1 MYDDENLQGEIL
13 IDEYEDENYWYK
25 LYQSGLLLQGGKSN
39 IVNANSTVNLYK
51 PYIDTNY
58 TIELKD
64 VSKETKYQQVRSK
77 SAQALDAT
85 DDYNVY
91 VTPINK
97 TVSTQGIATPKVVSF
112 KGPNKTANTELV
124 TVDSSVGQATG
135 SLNEIRL
142 KLAVNQFITLKV
154 DIPGAKINNL
164 PSGFTFA
171 NSEITGAAKSAGEY
185 RFNIVSEG
193 NSVPVIMNVSNVIR
207 IA

>member
-25 LYQSGLLLQGGKSN
+25 LYQSGLLLQGGKSD
-39 IVNANSTVNLYK
+39 IVNTDSTVNLYK
-51 PYIDTNY
+51 PYMDTNY
-58 TIELKD
+58 TIELKNI
-64 VSKETKYQQVRSK
+64 SKETKYQRVRSK
-77 SAQALDAT
+77 SGQALDAT
-85 DDYNVY
+85 NDYFDY
-91 VTPINK
+91 VCPINK
-97 TVSTQGIATPKVVSF
+97 TVHTQGIPNPPISIL
-112 KGPNKTANTELV
+112 KGPNKSAATELI

-135 SLNEIRL
+135 SLNEIKL

-193 NSVPVIMNVSNVIR
+193 NSVPVIMSVSNIIR